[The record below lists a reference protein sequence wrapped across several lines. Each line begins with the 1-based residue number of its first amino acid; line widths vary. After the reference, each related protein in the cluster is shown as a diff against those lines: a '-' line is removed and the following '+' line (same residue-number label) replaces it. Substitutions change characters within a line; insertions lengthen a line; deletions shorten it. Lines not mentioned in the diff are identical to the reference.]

1 MNSFGIT
8 DKGKVRRENQDSFL
22 IERVSEKGCLIA
34 ALCDG
39 MGGEQAGNIASDL
52 AAKAFV
58 SHVVEKLS
66 SSRAKKP
73 DVKKIMTGAC
83 VDANNMVYGYSC
95 FDSHYTGMGTTLV
108 AAVVCENRVFVL
120 NVGDSRA
127 YRITK
132 NRITQI
138 TKDHSLVQEMLD
150 RGELTAKEAYNHP
163 RKNVITR
170 ALGVDENVPSDIFA
184 PRLQKGDLLLLCSD
198 GLTNMM
204 TDKEIMKFAGTN
216 HDPLSLGRALMSEA
230 LQKGARDNVTIVIIS
245 K

>member
-8 DKGKVRRENQDSFL
+8 DRGKARRENQDSFL
-22 IERVSEKGCLIA
+22 IERVSEKGCLVA

-66 SSRAKKP
+66 SSRAKNP
-73 DVKKIMTGAC
+73 DIRKIMTAAC
-83 VDANNMVYGYSC
+83 DEANNMVYGYSC

-108 AAVVCENRVFVL
+108 AAVVCESRIFVI

-127 YRITK
+127 YRILK
-132 NRITQI
+132 NRITQV

-150 RGELTAKEAYNHP
+150 RGEITAKEASDHP

-170 ALGVDENVPSDIFA
+170 ALGVDENVPSDVFL

-204 TDKEIMKFAGTN
+204 TDKEILKFAGVN
-216 HDPLSLGRALMSEA
+216 HDPLSLGRALMSET
-230 LQKGARDNVTIVIIS
+230 LLRGARDNVTIVIIS